1 MKYVVGLVCLVAV
14 ATIATPAQAGVGFNV
29 GVGVPVYA
37 PPVYAP
43 PAYYAAPPAVY
54 GAPPVYSAPAPV
66 YVAPAPAYAPVV
78 YGPRVGI
85 YYGGW
90 GGRWGYRGRWHR

>member
-1 MKYVVGLVCLVAV
+1 MKHVVALVCLVAV
-14 ATIATPAQAGVGFNV
+14 ATIVTPAQAGVGFNV

-54 GAPPVYSAPAPV
+54 GPAPVYAAPAPV